1 MFPLTDPGAV
11 FAVLFL
17 LVLLGPVAAARA
29 RLPALVGLIVA
40 GMLVGP
46 NVFGILGQN
55 TFIETVAYI
64 GLLYLMFEGGLDLD
78 FVGFVERPRDSLVFG
93 VLTFVLPFVLVVAT
107 ARLFQLGWVAAVIL
121 GVAFASHTLLSY
133 PTITRFHLSRN
144 RAVTAPLGA
153 TLFANTVAL
162 IVLAVAVAAE
172 RGGTTILSWI
182 VFVAG
187 FSAYIGVMVTLV
199 PRLTRWFFTGVGQDR
214 HIRLAYLLSGMG
226 VSAVV
231 AQALGI
237 EPIVGAFFAG
247 LAFNRFV
254 PHGTPIAQRVKVL
267 GESLFIPAFLIS
279 TGMLLDPLTL
289 FTNPTS
295 LLYGAGFTLALLIAK
310 FGAAELAGRISA
322 VSPAERGVMFS
333 LSVGQAAGA
342 LAAAVIGRDLGVI
355 DEPVVNAVI
364 LVILASALFAGLAA
378 DRHAPKVPLTIK
390 ARAALGSRVIV
401 PVSNPHSVRP
411 LVRIAA
417 QLASADS
424 GAVVAVNVLGAEASQ
439 AQRAINQE
447 LLRDAE
453 AAALAAGA
461 EAVTTVRID
470 ASPVEGVLHTVV
482 EQDGTALV
490 VGWKGFTNAREGL
503 FGSVID
509 QLVQQSPVPVL
520 VCRPGD
526 DLRTQRIV
534 AVVTD
539 ATASGGDQRAV
550 DTLFAVARRLQR
562 QTDAPLVVLTDAA
575 DITAMTQTARAQG
588 VVAPSVTAT
597 VGRPVTELAS
607 MLRDGDVVLTTSPTA
622 RDRISREARQIA
634 RIAHGRTVVVV
645 LPR

>member
-17 LVLLGPVAAARA
+17 LVLLGPVVAARV
-29 RLPALVGLIVA
+29 RLPSLVGLIVA

-78 FVGFVERPRDSLVFG
+78 FAGFVERPRDSLVFG
-93 VLTFVLPFVLVVAT
+93 VLTFVLPFGVVVLT
-107 ARLFQLGWVAAVIL
+107 ARLIGLGMVAAVII

-133 PTITRFHLSRN
+133 PTISRYHLTRN
-144 RAVTAPLGA
+144 RAVTATLGA
-153 TLFANTVAL
+153 TLLNNTVSL
-162 IVLAVAVAAE
+162 IVLGIAVAAE
-172 RGGTTILSWI
+172 RGGTTVLSWV
-182 VFVAG
+182 VFVFG
-187 FSAYIGVMVTLV
+187 FVAYIGVMVTVV
-199 PRLTRWFFTGVGQDR
+199 PRVTRWFFAGAGQDR

-231 AQALGI
+231 ADLIGI

-267 GESLFIPAFLIS
+267 GESVFIPAFLIS
-279 TGMLLDPLTL
+279 TGMLLDPLTIL
-289 FTNPTS
+289 LSPTS
-295 LLYGAGFTLALLIAK
+295 LLYGALFTGVLVVAK
-310 FGAAELAGRISA
+310 FVAAELAGVISQ
-322 VSPAERGVMFS
+322 VDRAERGVMFS

-342 LAAAVIGRDLGVI
+342 LAAAVIARDLQVI
-355 DEPVVNAVI
+355 DEPIVNAVI
-364 LVILASALFAGLAA
+364 LVILATALVAGVTA
-378 DRHAPKVPLTIK
+378 DRYAPKVTVSKKATLPLGT
-390 ARAALGSRVIV
+390 RVIV
-401 PVSNPHSVRP
+401 PVSNPDTVTP

-417 QLASADS
+417 QLASPDS
-424 GAVVAVNVLGAEASQ
+424 GAVVAVSVLGFDATA
-439 AQRAINQE
+439 AQRAVNQR
-447 LLRDAE
+447 LMVTAE
-453 AAALAAGA
+453 QAALAAGA

-520 VCRPGD
+520 VCRPGSD
-526 DLRTQRIV
+526 TRTQRLV
-534 AVVTD
+534 AVVSDTD
-539 ATASGGDQRAV
+539 VTHDSQSLN
-550 DTLFAVARRLQR
+550 TLFSVARRIQR
-562 QTDAPLVVLTDAA
+562 QTDAPLLVVTDADETVIQA
-575 DITAMTQTARAQG
+575 VARERGVITPT
-588 VVAPSVTAT
+588 VTLT
-597 VGRPVTELAS
+597 KSRPVNELAS
-607 MLRDGDVVLTTSPTA
+607 LLQTGDVVLTTSPVS
-622 RDRISREARQIA
+622 RDRISRDAKTVA
-634 RIAHGRTVVVV
+634 RIADGRTVVVV

>member
-1 MFPLTDPGAV
+1 MFPLTEPGAV

-17 LVLLGPVAAARA
+17 LVLLGPVAAQRA

-46 NVFGILGQN
+46 NMFGILGQN
-55 TFIETVAYI
+55 TFIETLAYI

-78 FVGFVERPRDSLVFG
+78 FQGFIERPRDSLIFG
-93 VLTFVLPFVLVVAT
+93 VLTFALPFLLVIAT
-107 ARLFQLGWVAAVIL
+107 ARLFQLGWIAAVIL

-133 PTITRFHLSRN
+133 PTVSRFHLSRN
-144 RAVTAPLGA
+144 RAVTATLGA

-162 IVLAVAVAAE
+162 MVLAVAVAAE
-172 RGGTTILSWI
+172 RGDTTVFAW
-182 VFVAG
+182 VTFVAG
-187 FSAYIGVMVTLV
+187 FGAYIGVMVTLV

-226 VSAVV
+226 VSAVL

-267 GESLFIPAFLIS
+267 GESVFIPAFLIS

-289 FTNPTS
+289 FTSPTS
-295 LLYGAGFTLALLIAK
+295 LVYGAVFTVVLVASKLLAAD
-310 FGAAELAGRISA
+310 LAGRISG
-322 VSPAERGVMFS
+322 VGPAERGVMFS

-355 DEPVVNAVI
+355 DEPIVNAVI
-364 LVILASALFAGLAA
+364 LVILASALFAGMSA
-378 DRHAPKVPLTIK
+378 DRYAPNVPHTLK
-390 ARAALGSRVIV
+390 ARSALGSRVIV
-401 PVSNPHSVRP
+401 PVSNPDSVKP

-424 GAVVAVNVLGAEASQ
+424 GAVVAINVLGADASQ
-439 AQRAINQE
+439 AQRSVNQG
-447 LLRDAE
+447 LLQTAE
-453 AAALAAGA
+453 DAALAAGA

-520 VCRPGD
+520 VCRPGVD
-526 DLRTQRIV
+526 ERTQRIV
-534 AVVTD
+534 AVITD
-539 ATASGGDQRAV
+539 SASSGGDQRAI

-562 QTDAPLVVLTDAA
+562 QTDAPFIVLTDSHP
-575 DITAMTQTARAQG
+575 DTVHQTARKAG
-588 VVAPSVTAT
+588 VVAPAVTQTKA
-597 VGRPVTELAS
+597 RPLADLAG
-607 MLRDGDVVLTTSPTA
+607 MLRVGDVVLTTSPIA

-634 RIAHGRTVVVV
+634 RIAMDRTVVVV

>member
-17 LVLLGPVAAARA
+17 LVLLGPVMAARL
-29 RLPALVGLIVA
+29 RLPSLVGLIVA

-78 FVGFVERPRDSLVFG
+78 FAGFVERPRDSLVFG
-93 VLTFVLPFVLVVAT
+93 VLTFILPFGAVVLT
-107 ARLFQLGWVAAVIL
+107 AWLIGLGMVAAVII

-133 PTITRFHLSRN
+133 PTISRYHLTRN
-144 RAVTAPLGA
+144 RAVTATLGA
-153 TLFANTVAL
+153 TLLNNTVSL
-162 IVLAVAVAAE
+162 IVLGIAVAAE
-172 RGGTTILSWI
+172 RGGTTVLSWV
-182 VFVAG
+182 VFVFG
-187 FSAYIGVMVTLV
+187 FVAYIGVMVTVV
-199 PRLTRWFFTGVGQDR
+199 PRVTRWFFAGAGQDR

-231 AQALGI
+231 ADLIGI

-267 GESLFIPAFLIS
+267 GESVFIPAFLIS
-279 TGMLLDPLTL
+279 TGMLLDPLTIL
-289 FTNPTS
+289 LSPTS
-295 LLYGAGFTLALLIAK
+295 LLYGALFTGVLVVAK
-310 FGAAELAGRISA
+310 FVAAELAGVISQ
-322 VSPAERGVMFS
+322 VDRAERGVMFS

-342 LAAAVIGRDLGVI
+342 LAAAVIARDLQVI
-355 DEPVVNAVI
+355 DEPIVNAVI
-364 LVILASALFAGLAA
+364 LVILATALVAGLTA
-378 DRHAPKVPLTIK
+378 DRYAPKVTVSKKATLPLGT
-390 ARAALGSRVIV
+390 RVIV
-401 PVSNPHSVRP
+401 PVSNPDTVTP

-417 QLASADS
+417 QLASPDS
-424 GAVVAVNVLGAEASQ
+424 GAVVAVSVLGFDATA
-439 AQRAINQE
+439 AQRAVNQR
-447 LLRDAE
+447 LMVTAE
-453 AAALAAGA
+453 QAALAAGA
-461 EAVTTVRID
+461 EAVTTARID

-520 VCRPGD
+520 VCRPGSD
-526 DLRTQRIV
+526 TRTQRLV
-534 AVVTD
+534 AVVSDTD
-539 ATASGGDQRAV
+539 VTHDSQSLN
-550 DTLFAVARRLQR
+550 TLFSVARRLQR
-562 QTDAPLVVLTDAA
+562 QTDAPLLVVTDADETVIQA
-575 DITAMTQTARAQG
+575 VARERGVITPT
-588 VVAPSVTAT
+588 VTLT
-597 VGRPVTELAS
+597 KSRPVNELAS
-607 MLRDGDVVLTTSPTA
+607 LLQTGDVVLTTSPVS
-622 RDRISREARQIA
+622 RDRISRDAKTVA
-634 RIAHGRTVVVV
+634 RIADGRTVVVV

>member
-17 LVLLGPVAAARA
+17 LVLLGPVVAARV
-29 RLPALVGLIVA
+29 RLPSLVGLIVA

-78 FVGFVERPRDSLVFG
+78 FAGFVERPRDSLVFG
-93 VLTFVLPFVLVVAT
+93 VLTFVLPFGVVVLT
-107 ARLFQLGWVAAVIL
+107 ARLIGLGMVAAVII

-133 PTITRFHLSRN
+133 PTISRYHLTRN
-144 RAVTAPLGA
+144 RAVTATLGA
-153 TLFANTVAL
+153 TLLNNTVSL
-162 IVLAVAVAAE
+162 IVLGIAVAAE
-172 RGGTTILSWI
+172 RGGTTVLSWV
-182 VFVAG
+182 VFVFG
-187 FSAYIGVMVTLV
+187 FVAYIGVMVTVV
-199 PRLTRWFFTGVGQDR
+199 PRVTRWFFAGAGQDR

-231 AQALGI
+231 ADLIGI

-267 GESLFIPAFLIS
+267 GESVFIPAFLIS
-279 TGMLLDPLTL
+279 TGMLLDPLTIL
-289 FTNPTS
+289 LSPTS
-295 LLYGAGFTLALLIAK
+295 LLYGALFTGVLVVAK
-310 FGAAELAGRISA
+310 FVAAELAGVISQ
-322 VSPAERGVMFS
+322 VDRAERGVMFS

-342 LAAAVIGRDLGVI
+342 LAAAVIARDLQVI
-355 DEPVVNAVI
+355 DEPIVNAVI
-364 LVILASALFAGLAA
+364 LVILATALVAGLTA
-378 DRHAPKVPLTIK
+378 DRYAPKVTVSKKATLPLGT
-390 ARAALGSRVIV
+390 RVIV
-401 PVSNPHSVRP
+401 PVSNPDTVTP
-411 LVRIAA
+411 LVRTAA
-417 QLASADS
+417 QLASPDS
-424 GAVVAVNVLGAEASQ
+424 GAVVAVSVLGFDATA
-439 AQRAINQE
+439 AQRAVNQR
-447 LLRDAE
+447 LMVTAE
-453 AAALAAGA
+453 QAALAAGA

-520 VCRPGD
+520 VCRPGSD
-526 DLRTQRIV
+526 TRTQRLV
-534 AVVTD
+534 AVVSDTD
-539 ATASGGDQRAV
+539 VTHDSQSLN
-550 DTLFAVARRLQR
+550 TLFSVARRLQR
-562 QTDAPLVVLTDAA
+562 QTDAPLLVVTDADETVIQA
-575 DITAMTQTARAQG
+575 VARERGVITPT
-588 VVAPSVTAT
+588 VTLT
-597 VGRPVTELAS
+597 KSRPVNELAS
-607 MLRDGDVVLTTSPTA
+607 LLQTGDVVLTTSPVS
-622 RDRISREARQIA
+622 RDRISRDAKTVA
-634 RIAHGRTVVVV
+634 RIADGRTVVVV

>member
-78 FVGFVERPRDSLVFG
+78 FAGFIERPRDSLIFG
-93 VLTFVLPFVLVVAT
+93 VLTFLLPFVLVIVT
-107 ARLFQLGWVAAVIL
+107 ARLVGLGSVAAVIL
-121 GVAFASHTLLSY
+121 GTAFASHTLLSY
-133 PTITRFHLSRN
+133 PTINRFHLSRN
-144 RAVTAPLGA
+144 RAVTATLGS

-172 RGGTTILSWI
+172 RGGTTIFSWVI
-182 VFVAG
+182 FVAG

-199 PRLTRWFFTGVGQDR
+199 PRLTRWFFSGVGQDR

-231 AQALGI
+231 ADLLGI

-267 GESLFIPAFLIS
+267 GESVFIPAFLIS

-289 FTNPTS
+289 FTSAAS
-295 LLYGAGFTLALLIAK
+295 LLLGAAFTLALVVSK
-310 FGAAELAGRISA
+310 FAAAYLAGQ
-322 VSPAERGVMFS
+322 VSGVTVAERGVMFS

-342 LAAAVIGRDLGVI
+342 LAAVVIARDLGVV

-364 LVILASALFAGLAA
+364 LVILASALLAGLSAE
-378 DRHAPKVPLTIK
+378 RYAPQIPLTINTTT
-390 ARAALGSRVIV
+390 ALGTRVIV
-401 PVSNPHSVRP
+401 PISNPESVEP
-411 LVRIAA
+411 LIRIAA
-417 QLASADS
+417 HLASADS

-439 AQRAINQE
+439 AQRAINLQ
-447 LLRDAE
+447 LLHTAE
-453 AAALAAGA
+453 NAALSAGA

-470 ASPVEGVLHTVV
+470 GSPVEGVLHTVV
-482 EQDGTALV
+482 EQDGTAVV

-520 VCRPGD
+520 VCRPGSD
-526 DLRTQRIV
+526 QRTQRLV
-534 AVVTD
+534 AVITD
-539 ATASGGDQRAV
+539 SATSGGEQRGI
-550 DTLFAVARRLQR
+550 DTLFAVSRRLQR
-562 QTDAPLVVLTDAA
+562 QTDAPLVVLTNHDTLRLKQQARQAGVIAPTMLQAGARPLTDLADAL
-575 DITAMTQTARAQG
+575 Q
-588 VVAPSVTAT
+588 P
-597 VGRPVTELAS
+597 
-607 MLRDGDVVLTTSPTA
+607 GDVVLTTSPTA
-622 RDRISREARQIA
+622 RDRISRQARTIA
-634 RIAHGRTVVVV
+634 RIAEGRTVVVV

>member
-17 LVLLGPVAAARA
+17 LVLLGPVVAARV
-29 RLPALVGLIVA
+29 RLPSLVGLIVA

-78 FVGFVERPRDSLVFG
+78 FAGFVERPRDSLVFG
-93 VLTFVLPFVLVVAT
+93 VLTFVLPFGVVVLT
-107 ARLFQLGWVAAVIL
+107 ARLIGLGMVAAVII

-133 PTITRFHLSRN
+133 PTISRYHLTRN
-144 RAVTAPLGA
+144 RAVTATLGA
-153 TLFANTVAL
+153 TLLNNTVSL
-162 IVLAVAVAAE
+162 IVLGIAVAAE
-172 RGGTTILSWI
+172 RGGTTVLSWV
-182 VFVAG
+182 VFVFG
-187 FSAYIGVMVTLV
+187 FVAYIGVMVTVV
-199 PRLTRWFFTGVGQDR
+199 PRVTRWFFAGAGQDR

-231 AQALGI
+231 ADLIGI

-267 GESLFIPAFLIS
+267 GESVFIPAFLIS
-279 TGMLLDPLTL
+279 TGMLLDPLTIL
-289 FTNPTS
+289 LSPTS
-295 LLYGAGFTLALLIAK
+295 LLYGALFTGVLVVAK
-310 FGAAELAGRISA
+310 FVAAELAGVISQ
-322 VSPAERGVMFS
+322 VDRAERGVMFS

-342 LAAAVIGRDLGVI
+342 LAAAVIARDLQVI
-355 DEPVVNAVI
+355 DEPIVNAVI
-364 LVILASALFAGLAA
+364 LVILATALVAGLTA
-378 DRHAPKVPLTIK
+378 DRYAPKVTVSKKATLPLGT
-390 ARAALGSRVIV
+390 RVIV
-401 PVSNPHSVRP
+401 PVSNPDTVTP

-417 QLASADS
+417 QLASPDS
-424 GAVVAVNVLGAEASQ
+424 GAVVAVSVLGFDATA
-439 AQRAINQE
+439 AQRAVNQR
-447 LLRDAE
+447 LMVTAE
-453 AAALAAGA
+453 QAALAAGA

-520 VCRPGD
+520 VCRPGSD
-526 DLRTQRIV
+526 TRTQRLV
-534 AVVTD
+534 AVVSDTD
-539 ATASGGDQRAV
+539 VTHDSQSLN
-550 DTLFAVARRLQR
+550 TLFSVARRIQR
-562 QTDAPLVVLTDAA
+562 QTDAPLLVVTDADETVIQA
-575 DITAMTQTARAQG
+575 VARERGVITPT
-588 VVAPSVTAT
+588 VTLT
-597 VGRPVTELAS
+597 KSRPVNELAS
-607 MLRDGDVVLTTSPTA
+607 LLQTGDVVLTTSPVS
-622 RDRISREARQIA
+622 RDRISRDAKTVA
-634 RIAHGRTVVVV
+634 RIADGRTVVVV

>member
-46 NVFGILGQN
+46 NMLGILGQN

-78 FVGFVERPRDSLVFG
+78 FAGFIERPRDSLIFG
-93 VLTFVLPFVLVVAT
+93 VLTFVLPFSLVIVA
-107 ARLFQLGWVAAVIL
+107 ARLLDLGWVAAVIL
-121 GVAFASHTLLSY
+121 GTAFASHTLLSY

-144 RAVTAPLGA
+144 RAVTATLGA
-153 TLFANTVAL
+153 TLFANTIAL

-172 RGGTTILSWI
+172 QGGTTIWSWAT
-182 VFVAG
+182 FVLG

-199 PRLTRWFFTGVGQDR
+199 PRLTRWFFAGLGQDR

-231 AQALGI
+231 ADLLGI

-254 PHGTPIAQRVKVL
+254 PHNTPIAQRVKVL
-267 GESLFIPAFLIS
+267 GESVFIPAFLIS

-289 FTNPTS
+289 FTSGAS
-295 LLYGAGFTLALLIAK
+295 LVLGATFTAVLIVSKLLAASIA
-310 FGAAELAGRISA
+310 GQLSA
-322 VSPAERGVMFS
+322 VTVAERGVMFS

-342 LAAAVIGRDLGVI
+342 LAAVVIARDLGVV

-364 LVILASALFAGLAA
+364 LVILASALIAGISA
-378 DRHAPKVPLTIK
+378 DRYAPHVPLTVK
-390 ARAALGSRVIV
+390 SRAALGSRVIV
-401 PVSNPHSVRP
+401 PVSNPESVGP
-411 LVRIAA
+411 LIRIAA

-439 AQRAINQE
+439 AQRAVHQQ
-447 LLRDAE
+447 LLRTAE
-453 AAALAAGA
+453 DAALGAGA

-520 VCRPGD
+520 VCRPGT
-526 DLRTQRIV
+526 DLRTKRLV
-534 AVVTD
+534 AVITD
-539 ATASGGDQRAV
+539 SATSGGEQRGV
-550 DTLFAVARRLQR
+550 ETLFAIARRLQR
-562 QTDAPLVVLTDAA
+562 QTDAPVIVLTDQ
-575 DITAMTQTARAQG
+575 DTFVVNQIARQAG
-588 VVAPSVTAT
+588 VIAPTILT
-597 VGRPVTELAS
+597 THGRPVTDLAAA
-607 MLRDGDVVLTTSPTA
+607 LAPGDVVLTTSPTA

-634 RIAHGRTVVVV
+634 RIADGRTVVVV

>member
-46 NVFGILGQN
+46 NMLGILGQN

-78 FVGFVERPRDSLVFG
+78 FAGFIERPRDSLIFG
-93 VLTFVLPFVLVVAT
+93 VLTFILPFGLVVAA
-107 ARLFQLGWVAAVIL
+107 ARMLDLGWIAAVIL
-121 GVAFASHTLLSY
+121 GTAFASHTLLSY
-133 PTITRFHLSRN
+133 PTVNRFHLSRN
-144 RAVTAPLGA
+144 RAVTATLGA

-172 RGGTTILSWI
+172 RGGTTIWSWAT
-182 VFVAG
+182 FVLG
-187 FSAYIGVMVTLV
+187 FGAYIGVMVTLV

-231 AQALGI
+231 ADLLGI

-267 GESLFIPAFLIS
+267 GESMFIPAFLIS

-289 FTNPTS
+289 FTSGAS
-295 LLYGAGFTLALLIAK
+295 LVLGATFTLVLIVSKLL
-310 FGAAELAGRISA
+310 AAYVAGQLSA
-322 VSPAERGVMFS
+322 VTVAERGIMFS

-342 LAAAVIGRDLGVI
+342 LAAVVIGRDLGVV

-364 LVILASALFAGLAA
+364 LVILASALIAGITA
-378 DRHAPKVPLTIK
+378 DRYAPQVPLTVK

-401 PVSNPHSVRP
+401 PVSNPDSVGP
-411 LVRIAA
+411 LIRIAA

-424 GAVVAVNVLGAEASQ
+424 GAVVAVNVLGTEASQ
-439 AQRAINQE
+439 AQRAVHQQ
-447 LLRDAE
+447 LLRTAE
-453 AAALAAGA
+453 DAALKAGA

-526 DLRTQRIV
+526 DLRTQRLV
-534 AVVTD
+534 AVITES
-539 ATASGGDQRAV
+539 ATSGGERRGV
-550 DTLFAVARRLQR
+550 ETLFAVARRLQR
-562 QTDAPLVVLTDAA
+562 QTDAPLVVLTDQ
-575 DITAMTQTARAQG
+575 DSFVINQTARQAG
-588 VVAPSVTAT
+588 VIAPTILT
-597 VGRPVTELAS
+597 TRGRPVTGLAAA
-607 MLRDGDVVLTTSPTA
+607 LQPGDVVLTISPTA

-634 RIAHGRTVVVV
+634 RIAEGRTVVVV

>member
-1 MFPLTDPGAV
+1 MFPLTEPGAV

-17 LVLLGPVAAARA
+17 LVLLGPVAAQRA

-55 TFIETVAYI
+55 TFIETLAYI

-78 FVGFVERPRDSLVFG
+78 FHGFIERPRDSLIFG
-93 VLTFVLPFVLVVAT
+93 VLTFALPFLLVIAT
-107 ARLFQLGWVAAVIL
+107 ARLFQLGWIAAVIL

-133 PTITRFHLSRN
+133 PTVSRFHLSRN
-144 RAVTAPLGA
+144 RAVTATLGA

-172 RGGTTILSWI
+172 RGDTTIFAW
-182 VFVAG
+182 VTFVAG
-187 FSAYIGVMVTLV
+187 FGAYIGVMVTLV

-226 VSAVV
+226 VSAVF

-267 GESLFIPAFLIS
+267 GESVFIPAFLIS

-289 FTNPTS
+289 FTSPTS
-295 LLYGAGFTLALLIAK
+295 LVYGAVFTVVLVASKLLAAD
-310 FGAAELAGRISA
+310 LAGRISG
-322 VSPAERGVMFS
+322 VGPAERGVMFS

-342 LAAAVIGRDLGVI
+342 LAAAVIARDLGVI
-355 DEPVVNAVI
+355 DEPIVNAVI
-364 LVILASALFAGLAA
+364 LVILASALFAGMSA
-378 DRHAPKVPLTIK
+378 DRYAPNVPHTLK
-390 ARAALGSRVIV
+390 ARSALGSRVIV
-401 PVSNPHSVRP
+401 PVSNPDSVKP

-424 GAVVAVNVLGAEASQ
+424 GAVVAVNVLGADASQ
-439 AQRAINQE
+439 AQRSVNQG
-447 LLRDAE
+447 LLQTAE
-453 AAALAAGA
+453 DAALAAGA
-461 EAVTTVRID
+461 EAVMTVRID

-520 VCRPGD
+520 VCRPGVD
-526 DLRTQRIV
+526 ERTQRIV
-534 AVVTD
+534 AVITD
-539 ATASGGDQRAV
+539 SASSGGDQRAI

-562 QTDAPLVVLTDAA
+562 QTDAPFVVLTDSHP
-575 DITAMTQTARAQG
+575 DTLHQTARKAG
-588 VVAPSVTAT
+588 VVAPAVTQTKA
-597 VGRPVTELAS
+597 RPLADLAG
-607 MLRDGDVVLTTSPTA
+607 MLRVGDVVLTTSPIA

-634 RIAHGRTVVVV
+634 RIAKDRTVVVV

>member
-17 LVLLGPVAAARA
+17 LVLLGPVVAARL
-29 RLPALVGLIVA
+29 RLPSLVGLIVA

-46 NVFGILGQN
+46 NMFGILGQN

-78 FVGFVERPRDSLVFG
+78 FAGFVERPRDSLVFG
-93 VLTFVLPFVLVVAT
+93 ALTFILPFGVVVLT
-107 ARLFQLGWVAAVIL
+107 ARLIGLGMVAAVII

-133 PTITRFHLSRN
+133 PTIARYHLTRN
-144 RAVTAPLGA
+144 RAVTATLGA
-153 TLFANTVAL
+153 TLLNNTVSL
-162 IVLAVAVAAE
+162 IVLGIAVAAE
-172 RGGTTILSWI
+172 RGGTTVLSWV
-182 VFVAG
+182 VFVIG
-187 FSAYIGVMVTLV
+187 FVAYIGVMVTVV
-199 PRLTRWFFTGVGQDR
+199 PRITRWFFAGAGQDR

-231 AQALGI
+231 ADLIGI

-267 GESLFIPAFLIS
+267 GESVFIPAFLIS
-279 TGMLLDPLTL
+279 TGMLLDPLTIL
-289 FTNPTS
+289 LSPTS
-295 LLYGAGFTLALLIAK
+295 LLYGALFTGALVAAK
-310 FGAAELAGRISA
+310 FVAAELAGVISQ
-322 VSPAERGVMFS
+322 VDRAERGIMFS

-342 LAAAVIGRDLGVI
+342 LAAAVIARDLQVI

-364 LVILASALFAGLAA
+364 LVILASALVAGITA
-378 DRHAPKVPLTIK
+378 DRYAPKVTVSRKAMLPLGT
-390 ARAALGSRVIV
+390 RVIV
-401 PVSNPHSVRP
+401 PVSNPDTVTP

-417 QLASADS
+417 QLASPDS
-424 GAVVAVNVLGAEASQ
+424 GAVVAVSVLGFDATP
-439 AQRAINQE
+439 AQRAVNQR
-447 LLRDAE
+447 LMVTAE
-453 AAALAAGA
+453 QAALAAGA

-520 VCRPGD
+520 VCRPGVD
-526 DLRTQRIV
+526 TRTQRLV
-534 AVVTD
+534 AVVSDTD
-539 ATASGGDQRAV
+539 VTQDSQSLNI
-550 DTLFAVARRLQR
+550 LFSVARRLQR
-562 QTDAPLVVLTDAA
+562 QTDAPLLVVTDADETVIQA
-575 DITAMTQTARAQG
+575 VARERGVITPT
-588 VVAPSVTAT
+588 VTLT
-597 VGRPVTELAS
+597 RSRPVNELAS
-607 MLRDGDVVLTTSPTA
+607 ILDAGDVVLTTSPVA
-622 RDRISREARQIA
+622 RDRISRDAKTVA
-634 RIAHGRTVVVV
+634 RIAEGRTVVVV